1 MTLRAILRSATATF
15 GNLTFSVLF
24 VVALGLSG
32 ADAREGPVPQ
42 SARSA
47 PPTPAPG
54 SLERAFWACDYA
66 GSTRWVGPEE
76 GVACVA
82 IYEELKRK
90 KFAGDFESLLAWW
103 LRNKATEHRAQAARA
118 AAGDVLGNR

>member
-1 MTLRAILRSATATF
+1 MTRHADSRSATATF
-15 GNLTFSVLF
+15 GNLTFGLFF

-47 PPTPAPG
+47 LPTLAPG
-54 SLERAFWACDYA
+54 ALERAFWACDYA
-66 GSTRWVGPEE
+66 GSTRWVGAEE

-90 KFAGDFESLLAWW
+90 KCAGDFEALLAWW
-103 LRNKATEHRAQAARA
+103 LRNKATEHRAQAARV
-118 AAGDVLGNR
+118 AAGDVLGDR

>member
-1 MTLRAILRSATATF
+1 MFSLL
-15 GNLTFSVLF
+15 LT
-24 VVALGLSG
+24 VAFGLSG

-47 PPTPAPG
+47 LPTLAPVA
-54 SLERAFWACDYA
+54 LERAFWACDYA
-66 GSTRWVGPEE
+66 GSTRWVGAEE

-90 KFAGDFESLLAWW
+90 KFAGDFEALLAWW

-118 AAGDVLGNR
+118 AAGDGFGDR